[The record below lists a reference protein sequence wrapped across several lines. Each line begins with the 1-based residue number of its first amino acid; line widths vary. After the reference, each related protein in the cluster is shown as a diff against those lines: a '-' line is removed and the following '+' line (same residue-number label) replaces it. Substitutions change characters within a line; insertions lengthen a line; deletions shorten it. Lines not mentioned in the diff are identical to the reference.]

1 MQGHVEKYTRILVGY
16 TILQTVVATPP
27 DSTQN
32 RNTLKM
38 APPQKPLPEPTETE
52 LEILHILWQM
62 GPSTVRQVHESLL
75 GHGKLA
81 YTTVLSMLQIMYQKG
96 LVSRNDS
103 ERAHIYAPALS
114 KHQTQRQ
121 ILGKLLHRVFEG
133 SATELV
139 MQALG
144 SARPASAEEI
154 GKIRARLD
162 ELESRR
168 K

>member
-1 MQGHVEKYTRILVGY
+1 
-16 TILQTVVATPP
+16 
-27 DSTQN
+27 
-32 RNTLKM
+32 M
-38 APPQKPLPEPTETE
+38 APPQKPLPEPTATE
-52 LEILHILWQM
+52 LEILHVLWQL
-62 GPSTVRQVHESLL
+62 GPSTVRQVHASLS
-75 GHGKLA
+75 GHGALA

-114 KHQTQRQ
+114 KRQTQRQ
-121 ILGKLLHRVFEG
+121 ILGKLLFRVFEG

-144 SARPASAEEI
+144 SARPARAEEI

-162 ELESRR
+162 ELEGRR